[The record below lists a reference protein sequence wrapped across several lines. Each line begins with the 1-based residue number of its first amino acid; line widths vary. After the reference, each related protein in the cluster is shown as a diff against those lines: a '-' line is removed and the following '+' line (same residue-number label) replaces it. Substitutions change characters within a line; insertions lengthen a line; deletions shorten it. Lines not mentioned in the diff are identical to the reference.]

1 MSVIERPDRE
11 GGVSEQERALVQGS
25 KCFKHKG
32 IRSRGGFD
40 VVGQYEVE
48 GINDHGVGENGSVS
62 IVPSCVEMVPPRES
76 IGRSHM
82 GSRSDLPDEIE
93 VLKKEGP
100 ARLSSGEFVRVFE
113 IG

>member
-1 MSVIERPDRE
+1 MSVIERPVQE
-11 GGVSEQERALVQGS
+11 GGASEQGRALVQGS
-25 KCFKHKG
+25 ECLKHKG

-40 VVGQYEVE
+40 VAGQCEVE
-48 GINDHGVGENGSVS
+48 GINDHGVGKNGSVS
-62 IVPSCVEMVPPRES
+62 IVPSCVEMIPPRES

-82 GSRSDLPDEIE
+82 GSRSDLPDEIK

-100 ARLSSGEFVRVFE
+100 AHLSSGEFARVFE